1 MFCRVSTDSDGNQ
14 VLVVPAVDCQNER
27 RLHLILRY
35 LLSPS
40 QAFPLQQNHI
50 KHWMR
55 LASTAQSSSQQ
66 YTVLTKIRDFVIGN
80 SQLIQDRQSASVQL
94 QQVPLPSLCS
104 RNTLYLGR
112 DWSHFS
118 EQLSTVD
125 HSYQDQRS
133 CYWQLAAHPRQTVCF
148 GSAPA
153 GSVAFH

>member
-80 SQLIQDRQSASVQL
+80 SQVIQGRQSASVQL
-94 QQVPLPSLCS
+94 QQVLLHIWSGCLQHCRLSL
-104 RNTLYLGR
+104 
-112 DWSHFS
+112 
-118 EQLSTVD
+118 EQQICHHLDVM
-125 HSYQDQRS
+125 QNQ
-133 CYWQLAAHPRQTVCF
+133 C
-148 GSAPA
+148 G
-153 GSVAFH
+153 